1 MDMAFIIIMLYEG
14 KYVFIEVNEIS
25 LIKEKETWLSG
36 TQVSAS
42 DQSQS
47 DGTTKDQ
54 GSNSGKSIQHKEP
67 PALATAG

>member
-1 MDMAFIIIMLYEG
+1 MDMACIIIILYEG

-42 DQSQS
+42 DQSQP
-47 DGTTKDQ
+47 DGITKDK
-54 GSNSGKSIQHKEP
+54 GSSPRKSIQHKEP

>member
-1 MDMAFIIIMLYEG
+1 MDMAFIIIILYEG

-42 DQSQS
+42 DQSQP
-47 DGTTKDQ
+47 DGITKDK
-54 GSNSGKSIQHKEP
+54 GSSPRKSIQHKEP